1 MSVKSIDKDY
11 DTLTITALA
20 EFEAAPERVWELWA
34 DPRKLEG
41 WWGPPTYP
49 ATVREH
55 SLAPGGKVTYFMTG
69 PDGQT
74 YHGWWAVQQVDAPRQ
89 LSFRDGFA
97 DQDGTRR
104 DDMPV
109 TQVTVTLTAR
119 DGGTAAEIVTSFADR
134 TQMDE
139 LISMGAVEGAAEAM
153 SQMDAILASA

>member
-11 DTLTITALA
+11 EALTITALA
-20 EFEAAPERVWELWA
+20 EFEAAPEEVWELWA

-55 SLAPGGKVTYFMTG
+55 ELSPGGTVTYFMTG
-69 PDGQT
+69 PDGKT
-74 YHGWWAVQQVDAPRQ
+74 YHGWWHVLAVDPPRQ

-97 DQDGTRR
+97 DEDGTRR
-104 DDMPV
+104 EDMPV
-109 TQVTVTLTAR
+109 TGVSVTLTAR
-119 DGGTAAEIVTSFADR
+119 DGVTAVEVVTSFADR
-134 TQMDE
+134 PQMDE

-153 SQMDAILASA
+153 SQMDAVLAG